1 MNDIIKTNN
10 RLDKADIA
18 PSDIPS
24 DKIGETL
31 PTHAETTKLTYM
43 MPELRMNLYIPLD
56 QLLTII

>member
-31 PTHAETTKLTYM
+31 PKDSETTKLTDM
-43 MPELRMNLYIPLD
+43 MPELRMNLYIPFN
-56 QLLTII
+56 QLLTIV